1 MLAQL
6 STITSVSGGSILNGV
21 LAARWSKLKPGP
33 DGTYTNLIDEV
44 AEPTRSFCMKDLRT
58 SILLGTRLR
67 PPNLPALL
75 RDCFS
80 VSANFLAEGYEPLY
94 QSQLSDLPA
103 PSEGAPRF
111 IFCATNVR
119 AGGVLAF
126 HGGPQAR
133 MGDFYTGYCDAGSLR
148 VSDAVAASS
157 AFPPGFSA
165 FRLDLSDGRAF
176 TDVDPWGDRRVLS
189 AQRGWERRGLSNQP
203 VLLTDGGVYDNLAVE
218 PVWTTY
224 STLFVSDAGTP
235 FESERGNGQ
244 ALIPRLRRAAEISME
259 QVAAVRKRWLVDE
272 LGTGRRP
279 PGPSGRF
286 TRGRRMSR

>member
-1 MLAQL
+1 
-6 STITSVSGGSILNGV
+6 
-21 LAARWSKLKPGP
+21 
-33 DGTYTNLIDEV
+33 
-44 AEPTRSFCMKDLRT
+44 
-58 SILLGTRLR
+58 
-67 PPNLPALL
+67 
-75 RDCFS
+75 
-80 VSANFLAEGYEPLY
+80 
-94 QSQLSDLPA
+94 
-103 PSEGAPRF
+103 
-111 IFCATNVR
+111 
-119 AGGVLAF
+119 
-126 HGGPQAR
+126 

-272 LGTGRRP
+272 LGTGRRTGAIWTLHSRP
-279 PGPSGRF
+279 EDVPLKDGQSYGTDARKLLHKVRTDLNAFSRGEIACLENHGYSLADMIVRSRAPSLCPNLSARFRWPNEEWCDDGRLTEALKKSHKREVARDVARYF
-286 TRGRRMSR
+286 GGRTQR